1 LPRSNRVGKI
11 PRRCYGSAT
20 CNGRKSRPLSK
31 RAPPIPSAGASR
43 RGSRFTGLAP
53 RLLPVGHGRKPGLTP
68 KRLAT
73 DYRRA
78 LAGDAA
84 LHLAG
89 GGSSHPAAQTQV
101 QAAAATTVPDQNS
114 SPRISLT
121 NSPAVMPTFL
131 IRSLKTRDLCRSL
144 GLIAKDRLG
153 SASLMKRPP
162 GFFDRVPMEPDWSYP
177 ASWSWIFRLPVAIPC
192 PWNQRCAH
200 T

>member
-1 LPRSNRVGKI
+1 MLGASWRDAAHYAPRESIWRNLERSPAGSEVSWRALLRPAMEAIRAYAKSLSAELIRDYLWHPEYAHIHHLPRSNRVGKI
-11 PRRCYGSAT
+11 PQCYGSAT

-114 SPRISLT
+114 SP
-121 NSPAVMPTFL
+121 
-131 IRSLKTRDLCRSL
+131 
-144 GLIAKDRLG
+144 
-153 SASLMKRPP
+153 
-162 GFFDRVPMEPDWSYP
+162 
-177 ASWSWIFRLPVAIPC
+177 
-192 PWNQRCAH
+192 
-200 T
+200 